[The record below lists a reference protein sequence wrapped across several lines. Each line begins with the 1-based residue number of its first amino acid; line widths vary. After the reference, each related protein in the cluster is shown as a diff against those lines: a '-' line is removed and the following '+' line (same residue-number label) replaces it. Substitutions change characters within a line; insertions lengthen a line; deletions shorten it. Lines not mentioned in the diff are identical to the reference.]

1 MKVKCGNYR
10 CNWIGDS
17 SETLKAPN
25 PFESDGEELTAC
37 PVCKEINTYQAA
49 CDEPGC
55 REFAGMGTPTLGGY
69 RWTCHKH
76 APKEIKRGGA
86 RIG

>member
-25 PFESDGEELTAC
+25 PFNPNDELSAC
-37 PVCKEINTYQAA
+37 PKCKEMGVIQPA

-55 REFAGMGTPTLGGY
+55 GQFASFGTPTPSGY
-69 RWTCHKH
+69 RWVCHEH
-76 APKEIKRGGA
+76 APRG
-86 RIG
+86 IDP